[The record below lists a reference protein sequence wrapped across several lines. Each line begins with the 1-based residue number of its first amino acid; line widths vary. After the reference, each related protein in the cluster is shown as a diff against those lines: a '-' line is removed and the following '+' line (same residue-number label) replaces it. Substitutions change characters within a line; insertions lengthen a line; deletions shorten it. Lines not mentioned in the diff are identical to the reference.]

1 MDINQQIEETLTED
15 GLVVTKSYNDGLVTC
30 NLSSLNY
37 GKVFTTEHEKD
48 LQRIVDIQVRML
60 DNVISMNRA
69 VVPHA
74 IHTNDRYR
82 AIGAGSMGVV
92 RYLTDNGIKWESNKA
107 SETFEQLFKKQLQAT
122 IEASHKLSNEK
133 GSYPYFEGSDWNTG
147 EFFDKRGFYSEEW
160 DKYREMASKGMRNS
174 YLLAVAPT
182 SSNSMISNTS
192 PSIDPPYAVV
202 YREKKEGINL
212 MYIPSNYNNRTKWFY
227 KSGFEMDEMWAIQHV
242 ASAQKYV
249 DQGISHNMHV
259 SKDISASELLRLDMG
274 AWERGLKTIYYTYV
288 QGNGLAEDCIMCEG

>member
-1 MDINQQIEETLTED
+1 MDFNKQIEEVLTDD
-15 GLVVTKSYNDGLVTC
+15 GFVVTKSYNDGLVTS

-37 GKVFTTEHEKD
+37 GKVFKPEVAKD
-48 LQRIVDIQVRML
+48 LQDIVDIQVRML

-69 VVPHA
+69 VVPQA
-74 IHTNDRYR
+74 IHTNNEYR
-82 AIGAGSMGVV
+82 AIGAGSMGMV

-107 SETFEQLFKKQLQAT
+107 SEVFESLFKKQLQAT
-122 IEASHKLSNEK
+122 IEASHKLALEK
-133 GSYPYFEGSDWNTG
+133 GSYPKFKGSDWNTG
-147 EFFDKRGFYSEEW
+147 AFFDKRGFYSEEW
-160 DKYREMASKGMRNS
+160 EKYREMASKGMRNS

-202 YREKKEGINL
+202 YREKKVGINL
-212 MYIPSNYNNRTKWFY
+212 MYVPSNYNNRTKWFY
-227 KSGFEMDEMWAIQHV
+227 KSGFDMDEMWAIQHV

-259 SKDISASELLRLDMG
+259 SKDISASELLRLDLG